1 MNLKPVQIQL
11 ETGDVQRILQ
21 IALDDDTEQ
30 ALSFIQAVLAKK
42 VEKELQ
48 RH

>member
-11 ETGDVQRILQ
+11 ETADVQRILQ
-21 IALDDDTEQ
+21 IALDNDTEQ
-30 ALSFIQAVLAKK
+30 ALTFIQAVLTKK
-42 VEKELQ
+42 VEKALQ